1 MSRVVFVDTRF
12 YKDLSF
18 LDKINLKEGDYAFI
32 PVLNRRQISMFAA
45 VERSYEVGF
54 CFREELRDVDSFIG
68 DAAYSLLEMFANK
81 CCSIEIIT
89 QDIMLWDSLVDMHKR
104 LPYSSS
110 SLCWLNRSTRKRD
123 VSPKERETSFK
134 RREDSSDTVVA
145 NLDESKITLD
155 KSGVTFNTVNIFNYN
170 LTKLK
175 SQYGKVTKASFE
187 KYIYYFAMNFIKTKN
202 VKEFY
207 DLIGLVSDEI
217 VKIELLE
224 DFLKTVYDC
233 HGEELFDLI
242 KSEYAKAIQLIY

>member
-1 MSRVVFVDTRF
+1 MNRVVFVDTRC

-54 CFREELRDVDSFIG
+54 CFREELRDVDSFIS

-123 VSPKERETSFK
+123 VSPKEREDGSQ
-134 RREDSSDTVVA
+134 RRKVT
-145 NLDESKITLD
+145 LDESKITLD

-242 KSEYAKAIQLIY
+242 KSEYAKAIQIIY

>member
-1 MSRVVFVDTRF
+1 MRRVVFVDTRF
-12 YKDLSF
+12 YNDLGF
-18 LDKINLKEGDYAFI
+18 LDRINLKEGDYAFI
-32 PVLNRRQISMFAA
+32 PALNRRHINMF
-45 VERSYEVGF
+45 VGMNRSYEVAV
-54 CFREELRDVDSFIG
+54 CCREELRDVDSLVC
-68 DAAYSLLEMFANK
+68 DAAYNVIETFVDK
-81 CCSIEIIT
+81 GCSIEIVT
-89 QDIMLWDSLVDMHKR
+89 QDKVLCNTLIDMNRR
-104 LPYSSS
+104 LSSSS
-110 SLCWLNRSTRKRD
+110 SLSWVNRATDKKT
-123 VSPKERETSFK
+123 VSPKEREDGSQ
-134 RREDSSDTVVA
+134 RRKV
-145 NLDESKITLD
+145 TLD

-233 HGEELFDLI
+233 HGEELFNLI